1 MPSSI
6 TPFKTTVLLCLLIS
20 LTQVH
25 AAQWDIIHA
34 GKLLAVPGEAVTA
47 KQSVILKDGKVY
59 GIKSGYIDAEDLA
72 LDSSDSLDI
81 HDLKNHFVMP
91 GFIDGHVH
99 LTLALAPGAALS
111 WVQMSD
117 ADTAMLGAKHARD
130 TLMAGFTSVRDV
142 GAWTDDAIFA
152 VRDGINAGYIVG
164 PRTFVA
170 GNPIAINGGHGDFTH
185 SFKEPVADVLRT
197 SGVCDGVAQCRKAV
211 RDQIRRK
218 ADHIKLTAT
227 AGVLSDSNAGLE
239 QQFFEDELTAIMDTA
254 KLMGRRVTAH
264 AHGAG
269 GINAALKAGANTIE
283 HGTFLNDE
291 SIRLFIAN
299 DAYLSPTLSAFE
311 AGRSLLNDPNSYLTD
326 NQRVKAQQAM
336 TAANTF
342 VKKAHEAG
350 VNIALSTDA
359 GVGLHGDNAKEFE
372 LLVKYGGMTP
382 MEAIIAGTLSGADN
396 IGKLDELG
404 SLETGKW
411 GDIVAVEGNP
421 LDDITLLQNVSFVMK
436 EGVVYKYS
444 TE

>member
-1 MPSSI
+1 M
-6 TPFKTTVLLCLLIS
+6 TYLKKTALLCLLIS

-25 AAQWDIIHA
+25 AAQWDIVHA
-34 GKLLAVPGEAVTA
+34 GKLLAVPGQAVTTE
-47 KQSVILKDGKVY
+47 QSIILKDGKVHS
-59 GIKSGYIDAEDLA
+59 IKSGYIDADALSLEDA
-72 LDSSDSLDI
+72 DSLDI
-81 HDLKNHFVMP
+81 HDLKNKFVMP

-99 LTLALAPGAALS
+99 LTLALEPGAALS

-130 TLMAGFTSVRDV
+130 TLMAGFTAVRDM
-142 GAWTDDAIFA
+142 GAFTDDAIFA
-152 VRDGINAGYIVG
+152 VRDAINAGYIVG
-164 PRTFVA
+164 PRTYVA

-197 SGVCDGVAQCRKAV
+197 SGVCDGVAECRKAV

-227 AGVLSDSNAGLE
+227 AGVMSDSNAGLE

-254 KLMGRRVTAH
+254 KLMGRKVAAH
-264 AHGAG
+264 AHGAE

-291 SIRLFIAN
+291 SIRLFISN
-299 DAYLSPTLSAFE
+299 EAYLSPTLSAFQ
-311 AGRSLLNDPNSYLTD
+311 ALGPLLNDKNSFLTE
-326 NQRVKAQQAM
+326 NQRVKAEQAF
-336 TAANTF
+336 TAQNVF
-342 VKKAHEAG
+342 VRKAHQAG

-359 GVGLHGDNAKEFE
+359 GVGPHGYNGKEFE
-372 LLVKYGGMTP
+372 LLVKYGGMSP
-382 MEAIIAGTLSGADN
+382 MEAIVAGTISGADN
-396 IGKLDELG
+396 IGKLDEIG
-404 SLETGKW
+404 SLEAGKW

-436 EGVVYKYS
+436 EGVVYKHLKD
-444 TE
+444 

>member
-1 MPSSI
+1 MK
-6 TPFKTTVLLCLLIS
+6 PFKITALLCLFTS
-20 LTQVH
+20 LSQVH
-25 AAQWDIIHA
+25 AADWDIIHA
-34 GKLLAVPGEAVTA
+34 GKLLAVPGDSVNTE
-47 KQSVILKDGKVY
+47 QSVILKDGKVFD
-59 GIKSGYIDAEDLA
+59 IKRGYIDANDLL
-72 LDSSDSLDI
+72 LDTNDSIDI

-142 GAWTDDAIFA
+142 GDWTDDAIFA

-185 SFKEPVADVLRT
+185 SYKESIANVLRT
-197 SGVCDGVAQCRKAV
+197 SGVCDGVAECRKAV

-227 AGVLSDSNAGLE
+227 AGVMSDSNAGLE
-239 QQFFEDELTAIMDTA
+239 QQFFEDELNAIMDTA

-264 AHGAG
+264 AHGAE
-269 GINAALKAGANTIE
+269 GINAALRAGANTIE

-291 SIRLFIAN
+291 SIRLFIEN
-299 DAYLSPTLSAFE
+299 NAYLSPTLSAFE
-311 AGRSLLNDPNSYLTD
+311 TGRSLLKDPNSYLTD
-326 NQRVKAQQAM
+326 NQRVKAEQAVI
-336 TAANTF
+336 AANSY
-342 VKKAHEAG
+342 VKKAHKAG

-359 GVGLHGDNAKEFE
+359 GVGPHGDNAKEFE
-372 LLVKYGGMTP
+372 LLVQYGGMSP

-396 IGKLDELG
+396 LGKLDELG
-404 SLETGKW
+404 SLEAGKW
-411 GDIVAVEGNP
+411 GDIVAVNGNP
-421 LDDITLLQNVSFVMK
+421 LDDITILQNVSFVMK
-436 EGVVYKYS
+436 GGVVYKKI
-444 TE
+444 TD

>member
-1 MPSSI
+1 MKS
-6 TPFKTTVLLCLLIS
+6 FKVTALLCLFTS
-20 LTQVH
+20 LTHVH
-25 AAQWDIIHA
+25 AAEWDIIHA
-34 GKLLAVPGEAVTA
+34 GILLAVPGEEVTA
-47 KQSVILKDGKVY
+47 QQSVILKDGKVH
-59 GIKSGYIDAEDLA
+59 GIENGYVDADDLTI
-72 LDSSDSLDI
+72 DSSDSIEI
-81 HDLKNHFVMP
+81 HDLKNQFVMP

-142 GAWTDDAIFA
+142 GAFTDDAIFA

-170 GNPIAINGGHGDFTH
+170 GNIIAINGGHGDFTH
-185 SFKEPVADVLRT
+185 SFKESVADVMRT
-197 SGVCDGVAQCRKAV
+197 SGVCDGVAECRKAV

-227 AGVLSDSNAGLE
+227 AGVMSDSNAGLE
-239 QQFFEDELTAIMDTA
+239 QQFFEDELSAIIDTA
-254 KLMGRRVTAH
+254 TLMGRRVAAH
-264 AHGAG
+264 AHGAE
-269 GINAALKAGANTIE
+269 GINAALKAGADTIE

-291 SIRLFIAN
+291 SIRLFVEN
-299 DAYLSPTLSAFE
+299 NAYLSPTLSAFE
-311 AGRSLLNDPNSYLTD
+311 TGRSLLNDPNSYLTD
-326 NQRVKAQQAM
+326 NQRAKAEQAVI
-336 TAANTF
+336 AADTY

-359 GVGLHGDNAKEFE
+359 GVGPHGDNAKEFE

-404 SLETGKW
+404 SIEAGKW
-411 GDIVAVEGNP
+411 GDIVAVNGNP
-421 LDDITLLQNVSFVMK
+421 LDDITILQNVSFVMK
-436 EGVVYKYS
+436 EGVVHKHIAD
-444 TE
+444 

>member
-1 MPSSI
+1 M
-6 TPFKTTVLLCLLIS
+6 TPFKITALLCLLMS
-20 LTQVH
+20 FTRVH

-34 GKLLAVPGEAVTA
+34 GKLLAVPGEAEA
-47 KQSVILKDGKVY
+47 ENQSVILKDGKVY
-59 GIKSGYIDAEDLA
+59 GIKSGYIDAEDLT
-72 LDSSDSLDI
+72 LENSDSLEI
-81 HDLKNHFVMP
+81 HNLKSHFVMP

-99 LTLALAPGAALS
+99 LTLALSPGAALS

-117 ADTAMLGAKHARD
+117 SDTAMLGAKHARD
-130 TLMAGFTSVRDV
+130 TLMSGFTSVRDV
-142 GAWTDDAIFA
+142 GAFTDDAIFA
-152 VRDGINAGYIVG
+152 VRDGINAGYIIG

-170 GNPIAINGGHGDFTH
+170 GNIIAINGGHGDFTH
-185 SFKEPVADVLRT
+185 SFNEQVADVMRT
-197 SGVCDGVAQCRKAV
+197 SGVCDGVAECRKAV

-227 AGVLSDSNAGLE
+227 AGVMSDSNAGLE
-239 QQFFEDELTAIMDTA
+239 LQFFEDELSAIIDTA
-254 KLMGRRVTAH
+254 KMMGRRVTAH
-264 AHGAG
+264 AHGAD

-311 AGRSLLNDPNSYLTD
+311 AGRSLLNDPNSFLTD
-326 NQRVKAQQAM
+326 NQRVKAEQAM
-336 TAANTF
+336 SAANSF
-342 VKKAHEAG
+342 VKKAHDAG

-396 IGKLDELG
+396 IGKLGELG

-421 LDDITLLQNVSFVMK
+421 LDDITILQNVSFVMK
-436 EGVVYKYS
+436 EGVVYKHIAD
-444 TE
+444 

>member
-1 MPSSI
+1 MNSFKI
-6 TPFKTTVLLCLLIS
+6 TALLCLFTNLS
-20 LTQVH
+20 QVH
-25 AAQWDIIHA
+25 AADWDIIHA
-34 GKLLAVPGEAVTA
+34 GTLLAVPGDKVTTE
-47 KQSVILKDGKVY
+47 QSVILKDGKVY
-59 GIKSGYIDAEDLA
+59 GIKNGYIDAEDLT
-72 LDSSDSLDI
+72 LDTSDSLDI
-81 HDLKNHFVMP
+81 YNLKNHFVMP

-99 LTLALAPGAALS
+99 LTLALNPGAALS

-170 GNPIAINGGHGDFTH
+170 GHPIAINGGHGDFTH
-185 SFKEPVADVLRT
+185 SFKEAVADVLRT
-197 SGVCDGVAQCRKAV
+197 SGVCDGVAECRKAV

-239 QQFFEDELTAIMDTA
+239 QQFFEDELNAIMDTA

-264 AHGAG
+264 AHGAE

-291 SIRLFIAN
+291 SIRLFIEN
-299 DAYLSPTLSAFE
+299 NAYLSPTLSAFE
-311 AGRSLLNDPNSYLTD
+311 TGRALLKDPNSYLTD
-326 NQRVKAQQAM
+326 NQRAKAEQAM
-336 TAANTF
+336 YAANNF
-342 VKKAHEAG
+342 VKKAHDAG

-372 LLVKYGGMTP
+372 LLVKYGGMSP

-396 IGKLDELG
+396 LGKLDELG
-404 SLETGKW
+404 SLEKGKW
-411 GDIVAVEGNP
+411 GDIVAVNGNP
-421 LDDITLLQNVSFVMK
+421 LDDITILQNVSFVMK
-436 EGVVYKYS
+436 EGVVYKH
-444 TE
+444 TAD

>member
-1 MPSSI
+1 MTSFKII
-6 TPFKTTVLLCLLIS
+6 TLLCLLTS

-34 GKLLAVPGEAVTA
+34 GKLLAVPGEAVA
-47 KQSVILKDGKVY
+47 EEQSVILKDGKVY
-59 GIKSGYIDAEDLA
+59 GIENGYIDADDLA
-72 LDSSDSLDI
+72 FGNSDSLEI
-81 HDLKNHFVMP
+81 HNLKNHFVMP

-130 TLMAGFTSVRDV
+130 TLMAGFTSVRDM
-142 GAWTDDAIFA
+142 GAFTDDAIFA
-152 VRDGINAGYIVG
+152 VRDGINAGYIIG

-197 SGVCDGVAQCRKAV
+197 SGVCDGVAECRKAV

-227 AGVLSDSNAGLE
+227 AGVMSDSNAGLE

-254 KLMGRRVTAH
+254 KLMGRRIAAH
-264 AHGAG
+264 AHGAE

-283 HGTFLNDE
+283 HGTFLDEE

-299 DAYLSPTLSAFE
+299 DAYLSPTLSAFS
-311 AGRSLLNDPNSYLTD
+311 SLEPALNDPNSFLTD
-326 NQRVKAQQAM
+326 NQRVKAEQAM
-336 TAANTF
+336 TVVRTY
-342 VKKAHEAG
+342 VEKAHKAG
-350 VNIALSTDA
+350 VKIALSTDA
-359 GVGLHGDNAKEFE
+359 GVGPHGDNAKEFE

-382 MEAIIAGTLSGADN
+382 MEAIIAGTLSGAEN
-396 IGKLDELG
+396 LGKLNELG
-404 SLETGKW
+404 SLEAGKW
-411 GDIVAVEGNP
+411 GDIVAVNGNP
-421 LDDITLLQNVSFVMK
+421 LDDITILQNISFVMK
-436 EGVVYKYS
+436 EGVVYKKIAD
-444 TE
+444 